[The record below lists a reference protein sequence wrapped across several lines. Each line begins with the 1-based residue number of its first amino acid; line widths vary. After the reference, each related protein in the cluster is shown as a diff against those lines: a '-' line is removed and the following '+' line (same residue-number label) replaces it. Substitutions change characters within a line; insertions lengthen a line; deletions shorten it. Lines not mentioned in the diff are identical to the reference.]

1 MMNSVAEAP
10 CRLPHLGS
18 GPGVVFALLA
28 TTILGACN
36 LQRGQRGARKE
47 KTEEGIGRTTDSVP
61 RQQQQQ

>member
-47 KTEEGIGRTTDSVP
+47 KTEVDREDYRRVP